1 MGRVM
6 ALDLGEKRIGVAISD
21 PTRTIARPLT
31 ILPRASRRAVIEALL
46 RLIAEYKV
54 ERVVVGFPRSL
65 SGEEGPQAR
74 WVRREAEALAR
85 RLPVPVV
92 LWDERLSTVT
102 AEAYRAMRGHRRR
115 EPIDAEAAAV
125 ILQDYLE
132 AQRAVPEPTVGDPNE
147 NGS

>member
-6 ALDLGEKRIGVAISD
+6 ALDLGEKRIGVALSD

-31 ILPRASRRAVIEALL
+31 ILPRTSRRAVVEALR
-46 RLIAEYKV
+46 RLITEHEV
-54 ERVVVGFPRSL
+54 EKIVIGLPRSL
-65 SGEEGPQAR
+65 SGAEGPQAQ

-102 AEAYRAMRGHRRR
+102 AAAYRALRGARRR
-115 EPIDAEAAAV
+115 EPLDAEAAAV

-132 AQRAVPEPTVGDPNE
+132 AQRAPEPREDPPSE
-147 NGS
+147 